1 MWTWDNIALVLAAVV
16 LIGNAAEKVAKA
28 IKAAKAPG
36 DEIREEL
43 AELQEWRKGVDRKLG
58 SDQKELKG
66 MHDAHQAI
74 FQALLALLDHGIDG
88 NNIKQMEAAKTEV
101 RNHLI
106 RH

>member
-1 MWTWDNIALVLAAVV
+1 MLAAII
-16 LIGNAAEKVAKA
+16 LISNAAEKIIKA
-28 IKAAKAPG
+28 VKAAKAPG

-88 NNIKQMEAAKTEV
+88 NNITQMEDAKKEV

>member
-1 MWTWDNIALVLAAVV
+1 MTWEKISVVLAAIV
-16 LIGNAAEKVAKA
+16 LIGNAAEKIVKA
-28 IKAAKAPG
+28 YKAARAPG

-88 NNIKQMEAAKTEV
+88 NNITQMENAKTEV

>member
-1 MWTWDNIALVLAAVV
+1 MWTWETISVVLAAIV

-28 IKAAKAPG
+28 FKVAKAPG
-36 DEIREEL
+36 NEIREEL

-58 SDQKELKG
+58 SDQKELKDI
-66 MHDAHQAI
+66 HDAYQAI

-88 NNIKQMEAAKTEV
+88 NNITQMEDAKKTV